1 MPALVLNPYR
11 RDATT
16 VGSKGRVSRADVDRE
31 ALFQEFSKRLVEHFF
46 EKQADYSW
54 LGFF

>member
-1 MPALVLNPYR
+1 
-11 RDATT
+11 
-16 VGSKGRVSRADVDRE
+16 VDGE
-31 ALFQEFSKRLVEHFF
+31 ALFQEFSKRLVEHFC